1 MKFTTHKYNQTCLA
15 KLVDDQFLLEM
26 IDFIDYWE

>member
-15 KLVDDQFLLEM
+15 KLVHDQFLLEM

>member
-15 KLVDDQFLLEM
+15 KPVHDQFLLEM